1 MNGIKVVLLLCAVSA
16 LGGCANYQKFV
27 KDDLKI
33 PYVYIPPNNLDLPY
47 TLIQS
52 TPDGNFL
59 TICQA
64 TQLTGIKKEN
74 MPNEIQYSDTST
86 YGVTDT
92 ASATFDVKVGKDQLG
107 NADVKYSRINKVKLT
122 LDHGRIVTLP
132 NVGIAEVVRN
142 IAATD
147 CKENIRLIAK
157 EIPDSKFLIPM
168 QLYAYNMDYHIL
180 TEDNLDVTAEL
191 PKELTQ
197 AILTNVGLGYKSSK
211 EVTQAGSNLN
221 IGFRG
226 TPIDASLASILV
238 TEESFSS
245 MVILHGTALPDLKGK
260 LKETEKVI
268 DVTSLVKE
276 ILAKK

>member
-1 MNGIKVVLLLCAVSA
+1 MNGIKAILLLCAVSG
-16 LGGCANYQKFV
+16 LGGCADYPKFV
-27 KDDLKI
+27 KNDLKI

-64 TQLTGIKKEN
+64 TQLTGIKKED
-74 MPNEIQYSDTST
+74 MPSKLQYNDTST
-86 YGVTDT
+86 YGVTDS
-92 ASATFDVKVGKDQLG
+92 ASATFDVKLGKDQLG
-107 NADVKYSRINKVKLT
+107 TADVKYSRINKVKLT
-122 LDHGRIVTLP
+122 LDHGKLVTLP
-132 NVGIAEVVRN
+132 DVGISEVVRN

-147 CKENIRLIAK
+147 CKDNIRLIAK

-180 TEDNLDVTAEL
+180 TEDNVDVTAEL

-197 AILTNVGLGYKSSK
+197 AVLTNVGLGYKSSK
-211 EVTQAGSNLN
+211 EVTQTGNNLY

-226 TPIDASLASILV
+226 TPLVATLASLLDQQSA
-238 TEESFSS
+238 FSS
-245 MVILHGTALPDLKGK
+245 MVVLHGVLPDLKTK
-260 LKETEKVI
+260 LKEKEKVI
-268 DVTSLVKE
+268 DVTGLVKE
-276 ILAKK
+276 ILVKK